1 MEFKSIDEL
10 LMHTESFIGKTFS
23 EIDTLGLLKKDN
35 KDKGIFG
42 KVVETGGFG
51 YELNSD
57 PTADFEELGIE
68 LKVTGY
74 VRNSKGY
81 RAKERLS
88 LSMIDYEKIIF
99 EEYNFSKLLFKNKR
113 LLMIW
118 YEYEKG
124 KNKGDLVITHYNL
137 YDMNQD
143 EEIFRNDFNL
153 IKQKILDG
161 KAHLLSEGDT
171 SYLGACTKGG
181 AQSKPRK
188 QPNSTVL
195 AKPRAFSLKNSY
207 LSGVFRTVIDKKS
220 QDKIKVKELTAIDY
234 LKDCYTHFWGKTQI
248 DILKEVGG
256 PNYENK
262 RVPNNIGK
270 MISDRV
276 VGKDSELKTKH
287 ELFSKTNFIIKNTSV
302 DENLIPVE
310 RLAFRNLVLSE
321 FEEPW
326 EESEWKQYFEEVTIL
341 LVCYEGKDLKNGYRR
356 LKEITQFTFTDEDL
370 MLFKKTY
377 EKIQMA
383 IMNKDISYLPYPNS
397 FGGQVLEI
405 APKGN
410 GGDDVYNHFFDKD
423 ITRTCFMLS
432 KEFMKM
438 KIDQSK

>member
-1 MEFKSIDEL
+1 MEFKTVDEL
-10 LMHTESFIGKTFS
+10 LKHTDAFIGKSFK
-23 EIDTLGLLKKDN
+23 EIDTLGLLKVSN
-35 KDKGIFG
+35 KDKGILG
-42 KVVETGGFG
+42 KVVETGGYG
-51 YELNSD
+51 YELNSN

-74 VRNSKGY
+74 VKNTKGY

-99 EEYNFSKLLFKNKR
+99 EEYSFSKLLFKNKR

-124 KNKGDLVITHYNL
+124 KDKGDFVITHYNL
-137 YDMNQD
+137 YDMSQD
-143 EEIFRNDFNL
+143 EEIFKNDFNL
-153 IKQKILDG
+153 IKQKVLDG

-181 AQSKPRK
+181 KESKPRK
-188 QPNSTVL
+188 QPNSSIL

-207 LSGVFRTVIDKKS
+207 LSGVFRTVIDKSS
-220 QDKIKVKELTAIDY
+220 QERIKVKELTALDY
-234 LKDCYTHFWGKTQI
+234 LNECYTHFWGCTQI
-248 DILKEVGG
+248 EILKRLGG

-262 RVPNNIGK
+262 KVPNNIGK

-302 DENLIPVE
+302 DKDLIPVE
-310 RLAFRNLVLSE
+310 RLSFRNLVISE
-321 FEEPW
+321 FEESW
-326 EESEWKQYFEEVTIL
+326 EESEWRQYFEEVTIL
-341 LVCYEGKDLKNGYRR
+341 LVCYEGKSVKNGYRR
-356 LKEITQFTFTDEDL
+356 LKKITQFTFTDDDL
-370 MLFKKTY
+370 NLFKQTY
-377 EKIQMA
+377 EKIQKA
-383 IMNKDISYLPYPNS
+383 IVNKDISYLPYPNS
-397 FGGQVLEI
+397 FEGQVLEI

-423 ITRTCFMLS
+423 VTKTCFMLS
-432 KEFMKM
+432 KEFVKM
-438 KIDQSK
+438 KINQSK